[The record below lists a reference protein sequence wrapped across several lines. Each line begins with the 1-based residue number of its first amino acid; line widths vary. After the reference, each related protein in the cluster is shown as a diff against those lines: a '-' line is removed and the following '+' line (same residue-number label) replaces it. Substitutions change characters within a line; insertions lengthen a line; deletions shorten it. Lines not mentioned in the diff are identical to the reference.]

1 MLRQYQITQLII
13 EKYSNEKHFFKFS
26 YCVLHLFD
34 FSTFIL
40 HVSKDAAEGGENFWH
55 ILNTFAAE
63 GGEIFVISHTIFP
76 PPGRNFFLNTAK
88 YFEVSWKILR
98 CCTFMY
104 STPSKQSLVE
114 ITTPPKAAKKK
125 MVF

>member
-55 ILNTFAAE
+55 ILNTFAEGGGIFYILNTFAAE
-63 GGEIFVISHTIFP
+63 GGEIFVISHTISP
-76 PPGRNFFLNTAK
+76 PQVVIFFEHCEIFWGIMKNFKVLYLYVLYTK
-88 YFEVSWKILR
+88 
-98 CCTFMY
+98 
-104 STPSKQSLVE
+104 
-114 ITTPPKAAKKK
+114 
-125 MVF
+125 

>member
-55 ILNTFAAE
+55 ILNTFAEGGGIFYILNTFAAE

-76 PPGRNFFLNTAK
+76 PPGRNFFWTLRN
-88 YFEVSWKILR
+88 ILR
-98 CCTFMY
+98 YHEKF
-104 STPSKQSLVE
+104 
-114 ITTPPKAAKKK
+114 
-125 MVF
+125 

>member
-55 ILNTFAAE
+55 ILNTFAE
-63 GGEIFVISHTIFP
+63 GGGIFYILTLLPPKVAKFLWYHTQYS
-76 PPGRNFFLNTAK
+76 PPGRNFF
-88 YFEVSWKILR
+88 EH
-98 CCTFMY
+98 C
-104 STPSKQSLVE
+104 E
-114 ITTPPKAAKKK
+114 IFWGIMKNFKVLYLYVLYTK
-125 MVF
+125 